1 MTDYRSESIV
11 PNSPWSKQSISL
23 KSNNK
28 VNKWL
33 SMDTSLT
40 YYRKDDDNLPV
51 MGYGSSSIMYS
62 LWCMSPNIDM
72 NWARQYWYPGQEG
85 IQQDS
90 DLRAVRTTPI
100 SWPTSRSTRS
110 TATACTATRR

>member
-1 MTDYRSESIV
+1 MDGDQHAVGFGQDQQEQLDPVLGDRSESIV

-23 KSNNK
+23 KSSNK

-33 SMDTSLT
+33 SMNTSLT

-62 LWCMSPNIDM
+62 LWCMAPNIDM
-72 NWARQYWYPGQEG
+72 NWARQYWYPG
-85 IQQDS
+85 
-90 DLRAVRTTPI
+90 
-100 SWPTSRSTRS
+100 
-110 TATACTATRR
+110 